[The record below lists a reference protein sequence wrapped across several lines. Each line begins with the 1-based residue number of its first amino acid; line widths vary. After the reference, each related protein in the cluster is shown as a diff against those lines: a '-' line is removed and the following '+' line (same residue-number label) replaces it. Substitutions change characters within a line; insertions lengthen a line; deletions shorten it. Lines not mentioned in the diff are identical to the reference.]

1 MSSAS
6 SPMWLGRYS
15 SVLMILLCP
24 AIYWALRSPY
34 VLIQYVISEALIC
47 ARETKCLSIR
57 LSAVVSCIN
66 ARVACFSLLSCRTGK
81 TMCRFG
87 SCPSAGDVS
96 RSCNVSAYLF
106 AWRATAGFCPC
117 LLWWSVPLR
126 WLCTG
131 LYLRFVDVTLPLWS
145 SPDV

>member
-1 MSSAS
+1 
-6 SPMWLGRYS
+6 MWLGRYS

-81 TMCRFG
+81 
-87 SCPSAGDVS
+87 
-96 RSCNVSAYLF
+96 NN
-106 AWRATAGFCPC
+106 
-117 LLWWSVPLR
+117 VPLAVIEAQYR
-126 WLCTG
+126 I
-131 LYLRFVDVTLPLWS
+131 DLPS
-145 SPDV
+145 IETFRKRED

>member
-6 SPMWLGRYS
+6 SSMWLGRYS

-81 TMCRFG
+81 NMCALALARQQG
-87 SCPSAGDVS
+87 TYPVHVTYQ
-96 RSCNVSAYLF
+96 R
-106 AWRATAGFCPC
+106 TC
-117 LLWWSVPLR
+117 LRGVQRQDSVPAS
-126 WLCTG
+126 CGG
-131 LYLRFVDVTLPLWS
+131 LYRYGGFVQVYIFGL
-145 SPDV
+145 

>member
-81 TMCRFG
+81 NNV
-87 SCPSAGDVS
+87 PLWLLPVS
-96 RSCNVSAYLF
+96 GTYPVHVTYQR
-106 AWRATAGFCPC
+106 TC
-117 LLWWSVPLR
+117 LRGVQRQDSVPASGG
-126 WLCTG
+126 G
-131 LYLRFVDVTLPLWS
+131 LYRYGGFVQVYIFGL
-145 SPDV
+145 